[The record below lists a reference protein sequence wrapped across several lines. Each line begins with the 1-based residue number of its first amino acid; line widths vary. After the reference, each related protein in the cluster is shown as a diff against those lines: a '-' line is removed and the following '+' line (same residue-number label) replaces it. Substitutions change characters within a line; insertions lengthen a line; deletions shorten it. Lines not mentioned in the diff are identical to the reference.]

1 MPGISARRSISASNS
16 LPGTGTSSTW
26 CGCSCSSAFM
36 SGATARKPWRTA
48 RIDFDPLC
56 YKGRPRGRPFCSRNA
71 EGRRMQD
78 QRLPTL
84 TESAMRGL
92 ACKCPRCGRGRLYG
106 GFLTLRPNCEACGLD
121 YAFIDA
127 GDGPAVFI
135 IMIAGA
141 IVVGCALIVEVK
153 YQPPFWLHAALWL
166 PLILATTLLPLRAM
180 KSLLIALQFH
190 HKAAEGRL
198 IDREPEC

>member
-1 MPGISARRSISASNS
+1 M
-16 LPGTGTSSTW
+16 
-26 CGCSCSSAFM
+26 
-36 SGATARKPWRTA
+36 ARKPWRTA
-48 RIDFDPLC
+48 RTELST
-56 YKGRPRGRPFCSRNA
+56 YMLQEGGRTAALFVSPVAKEAMSDLN
-71 EGRRMQD
+71 
-78 QRLPTL
+78 LPTVM
-84 TESAMRGL
+84 ESAIRGV
-92 ACKCPRCGRGRLYG
+92 ACKCPRCGKGKLYS
-106 GFLTLRPNCEACGLD
+106 GFLTLRPRCEACGLD

-153 YQPPFWLHAALWL
+153 YQPPFWVHAALWL

-180 KSLLIALQFH
+180 KALLIALQFH

-198 IDREPEC
+198 IDREPK